1 MYKSFSRSNNNYSFF
16 HTYFRSLYPS
26 MYEDLMD
33 NISGDDSSVLP
44 VVQPTTTQ
52 PQPEQKEERSLDE
65 ISAANKVR
73 VQDRIDGNTTIN
85 GIVAGAIPQFK
96 AGTTGVSS
104 SIHKVLTGYGVKQD
118 PLIENNPTLSLLS
131 GMNEKAHEINI
142 NALIE
147 SKGQSGGVGMLYDPI
162 SNTFHGVSLSIKDM
176 SEGASNFVEK
186 LTGSSTGKRRNFV
199 GKVPDVAVFKGEA
212 YDTRNAKDYLALM
225 DAFEAEAKNVY
236 ANYSKIL
243 QPTTDENQVDLT
255 ASTVTPTTSNE
266 TTGGNVGTGYVGD
279 PGTSPTDYGVEA
291 TQKED
296 KDNRPET
303 VKPNEGSGFV
313 GDPGSNPEDY
323 FDDEDYVEEGRR
335 SGGFIGGMNP
345 DQVTDAQTVADDYP
359 IDSDDGDFMINAAA
373 IEKDPQMFNQIISQ
387 GLQKAREKGV
397 DVGEISGVGMDGSGD
412 VLASKGEFLVKKPL
426 AETIGYDALN
436 QFNDQGKPEVD
447 RRVAASGGFLDGY
460 SNGGEIDPPVSKPK
474 GTMFDFYNA
483 FKKKFDSPEEAR
495 EVAKEYFEKLE
506 PEEALALTALA
517 EAEVL
522 DTDGLNGV
530 MHVINNRLKSD
541 YRNFGKQNS
550 ISDVIKQ
557 QTGKGAFEF
566 TGLDPTSLRATLAKI
581 VNPQNTKSKTNYTN
595 ALDSAKNILSGES
608 NDFTQGALFFWN
620 PNIKQT
626 YAKDFVKNVN
636 TGFYKKTGKT
646 VVGSNLH
653 EYLRPSDVPYE
664 IPSENPASP
673 FDRKIRNRLANSE
686 VNPSLNQFASAT
698 EEDSM
703 YKGSFLGNVF
713 NRQARGASL
722 QTGVK

>member
-1 MYKSFSRSNNNYSFF
+1 
-16 HTYFRSLYPS
+16 
-26 MYEDLMD
+26 MYEDMME
-33 NISGDDSSVLP
+33 NIGASDPKPVPLP
-44 VVQPTTTQ
+44 SPTTGV
-52 PQPEQKEERSLDE
+52 ERSVEKEERSADE
-65 ISAANKVR
+65 IAAANKIR
-73 VQDRIDGNTTIN
+73 VQDRIDGKTTIN
-85 GIVAGAIPQFK
+85 GMVVGGIPKFK
-96 AGTTGVSS
+96 AGTVGVSPT
-104 SIHKVLTGYGVKQD
+104 IHKILTGYNVKQD
-118 PLIENNPTLSLLS
+118 PLTESNPTFSLL
-131 GMNEKAHEINI
+131 GNMNEKAHQVNI
-142 NALIE
+142 DALIKSE
-147 SKGQSGGVGMLYDPI
+147 GKSGGAGMLYDPI
-162 SNTFHGVSLSIKDM
+162 SNTFHGVSLSVKDI
-176 SEGASNFVEK
+176 SEGTSDFVEK

-199 GKVPDVAVFKGEA
+199 GKVPDTAVYKGKV
-212 YDTRNAKDYLALM
+212 YNTLDAKDYLALM
-225 DAFEAEAKNVY
+225 DAMEAEARNVY
-236 ANYSKIL
+236 DNHLKITK
-243 QPTTDENQVDLT
+243 PTTDENQVDLT
-255 ASTVTPTTSNE
+255 ASDVKPIVSSEQILREGEDQQAGVSE
-266 TTGGNVGTGYVGD
+266 T
-279 PGTSPTDYGVEA
+279 EA
-291 TQKED
+291 TQTQQD
-296 KDNRPET
+296 DNRDQERRT
-303 VKPNEGSGFV
+303 AREQQQAEQSYQKSIEA
-313 GDPGSNPEDY
+313 D
-323 FDDEDYVEEGRR
+323 EEGGNRYDDVG
-335 SGGFIGGMNP
+335 SQEYMNTGGFIGGMNP

-359 IDSDDGDFMINAAA
+359 IDSDDGDFMINASI
-373 IEKDPQMFNQIISQ
+373 IEQRPDRFNEIISA
-387 GLQKAREKGV
+387 GLQKAREKGIE
-397 DVGEISGVGMDGSGD
+397 VGDISGVGKDESGD

-426 AETIGYDALN
+426 AEAIGYDVLN
-436 QFNDQGKPEVD
+436 EFNDQGKPEVD

-581 VNPQNTKSKTNYTN
+581 VNPQNTKSKTSYTN

-646 VVGSNLH
+646 IVGNNLH